1 MKTLL
6 IRQARILDPSKA
18 MDMVG
23 DILVEDGKIAAQ
35 GTQAELLEG
44 CPLYRNM
51 WEAHI
56 SVKDNDGEVA

>member
-1 MKTLL
+1 MERL
-6 IRQARILDPSKA
+6 ILASASPRRR
-18 MDMVG
+18 
-23 DILVEDGKIAAQ
+23 
-35 GTQAELLEG
+35 ELLEG